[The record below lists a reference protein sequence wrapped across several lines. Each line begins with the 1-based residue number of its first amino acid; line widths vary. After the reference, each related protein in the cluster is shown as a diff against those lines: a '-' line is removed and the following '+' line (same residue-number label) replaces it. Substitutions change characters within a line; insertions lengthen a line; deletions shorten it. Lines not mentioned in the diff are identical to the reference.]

1 MEKGKGKRETKMLR
15 ILFVVNG
22 FAIGGGEL
30 KLLELISEM
39 KRRYPKQYR
48 IVVASVG
55 QSGPLEEKFRKVA
68 DRTEIFFKRHA
79 YDVTQIFGLIRLIQE
94 ERIQLIQTTLF
105 YADILGTLAGI
116 LTGIRN
122 VISWEVYTEQYTF
135 KQKWAYRLA
144 SKGLSLIV
152 AVSDATRKK
161 MICEYHLPEAK
172 VRTIHY
178 GIDEKKFP
186 SRNPNEIRKRL
197 GIPKDVI
204 VFGTIARLTEQ
215 KGHRYLVEAMPKII
229 KSFPRVVF
237 LCIGDGPLRTS
248 LIQLA
253 QDRGVLSYIQFLGF
267 QSDVPSLLSIM
278 DVFVLPSL
286 YEGFPNAV
294 LEAMACGKPVV
305 ATCVD
310 GTPEAVIH
318 GETGF
323 LVPSQNPEA
332 LAEALI
338 RMARNPS
345 LRKKMGK
352 NGKRR
357 IYEHFLLEHQISA
370 FDQLYKEIANR

>member
-1 MEKGKGKRETKMLR
+1 MLR

-39 KRRYPKQYR
+39 KRRYPTKYR

-55 QSGPLEEKFRKVA
+55 QSGPLEEKFRKVT
-68 DRTEIFFKRHA
+68 DRTEIFFKRHT
-79 YDVTQIFGLIRLIQE
+79 YDVRQILGLIRLIQE

-122 VISWEVYTEQYTF
+122 VNSWEVYTEQYSF
-135 KQKWAYRLA
+135 KQKCAYRLA
-144 SKGLSLIV
+144 SKWLSAIV

-161 MICEYHLPEAK
+161 MIQQYHLPEAK

-178 GIDEKKFP
+178 GIDVKKFLGK
-186 SRNPNEIRKRL
+186 NPRYIREEL
-197 GIPKDVI
+197 GIPKNTI
-204 VFGTIARLTEQ
+204 VFGTIARFTEQ
-215 KGHRYLVEAMPKII
+215 KGHRYLIQAIPKLIQH
-229 KSFPRVVF
+229 FPHVLF
-237 LCIGDGPLRTS
+237 LWVGDGPLRPS

-253 QDRGVLSYIQFLGF
+253 QDHNILSYIQILGF
-267 QSDVPSLLSIM
+267 RKDVDALLHAM
-278 DVFVLPSL
+278 DIFVLPSL

-294 LEAMACGKPVV
+294 LEAMVCGKPVV
-305 ATCVD
+305 ATRVD
-310 GTPEAVIH
+310 GIPEAVVH
-318 GETGF
+318 GETGV
-323 LVPSQNPEA
+323 LVPPKDPEA

-338 RMARNPS
+338 QMGQNS
-345 LRKKMGK
+345 TLRKRMGE

-357 IYEHFLLEHQISA
+357 IHEYFLLEHQINA
-370 FDQLYKEIANR
+370 FDQLYKELVNQ

>member
-1 MEKGKGKRETKMLR
+1 MMLR

-30 KLLELISEM
+30 KLLELITEM

-55 QSGPLEEKFRKVA
+55 QSGPLEERFRKVA

-79 YDVTQIFGLIRLIQE
+79 YDVTQIFGLIRLIRE

-116 LTGIRN
+116 LAGVQN
-122 VISWEVYTEQYTF
+122 VISWEVYTEQYSL

-144 SKGLSLIV
+144 SKRLSTIV

-161 MICEYHLPEAK
+161 IIQKYHLPEAK

-178 GIDEKKFP
+178 GIDVKKF
-186 SRNPNEIRKRL
+186 SFRNPSEIRKRL
-197 GIPKDVI
+197 GIPPNTMVL
-204 VFGTIARLTEQ
+204 GTIARLTEQ
-215 KGHRYLVEAMPKII
+215 KGHRYLIQAIPKLI
-229 KSFPRVVF
+229 SHFQNVVF
-237 LCIGDGPLRTS
+237 LWIGDGPLRSS

-253 QDRGVLSYIQFLGF
+253 QDLGVLSYIQFLGF
-267 QSDVPSLLSIM
+267 RENVGAFLSVM

-286 YEGFPNAV
+286 YEGFPNAI

-305 ATCVD
+305 ATGVE

-318 GETGF
+318 GETGL
-323 LVPSQNPEA
+323 LVPPRNPEA
-332 LAEALI
+332 LADALI
-338 RMARNPS
+338 QIAQNPS
-345 LRKKMGK
+345 MRKQMGEK
-352 NGKRR
+352 GKKR
-357 IYEHFLLEHQISA
+357 IHEYFLLEHQINA
-370 FDQLYKEIANR
+370 FDQLYKELANR